1 MRTKLTFKVYGSNIN
16 SIKSDALTQLEKFI
30 GEELTENQRTNI
42 EIEIAELENA
52 SETTPM
58 YVGTVYA
65 KL

>member
-1 MRTKLTFKVYGSNIN
+1 MRTRLTFKVYGATIN
-16 SIKSDALTQLEKFI
+16 SIKSDALTQLEAFI
-30 GEELTENQRTNI
+30 GEELNENQKTNV

-65 KL
+65 KI